1 MFLLNKLGIP
11 IFFIPLLLISGPFIP
26 DLILTIS
33 VIIFLIFA
41 VINKQFS
48 YFNNKYFIFFF
59 CFWLYLLINSL
70 LAENIISIKS
80 SFTYLRFGV
89 FLVLLVYIF
98 NLNKN
103 FFENF
108 KKILFF
114 SILILFVDS
123 LIQYFIGHN
132 IIGLPKSGRLSSF
145 FGDEKI
151 MGSYIIKFLP
161 LYIALY
167 FYKKSKVKLD
177 FHIIFI
183 LIISVCLILLSK
195 ERSALG
201 LFILYASLLSFIL
214 FNRIREFVIVF
225 SVIIGFFIFIF
236 SLNNNL
242 YDRFILQLI
251 NDVKIKTE
259 NENIQQES
267 KKMYKKQRFYIF
279 TIAHDQMIK
288 TSYNM
293 FLDKPMMGHGTK
305 MFRYKC
311 SDKKYLPEGSK
322 FYCNTHPHNYYVQM
336 LSENGLIGFI
346 FLVITFFYFFLKF
359 FKNLFLENKNKVLSL
374 FILPNIINFWPI
386 IPHGN
391 FFNNW
396 ISITIFISIGF
407 FICYNQT
414 ILTKK
419 D

>member
-145 FGDEKI
+145 LEMKKLWVVI
-151 MGSYIIKFLP
+151 LSLLP
-161 LYIALY
+161 IYIALY

-236 SLNNNL
+236 SVNNNL

-359 FKNLFLENKNKVLSL
+359 FKNLFFENKNKVLSL